1 MPFQPPDFRLL
12 FESASG
18 CCLVVRPD
26 FTIVAVSDAYLRA
39 TRTKRAEILGRGLFD
54 VFPDDPNDPGAGGRG
69 GLRASLTPVAGP
81 DGAVSYLIHRIE
93 GAAERAR
100 GAEREAQQL
109 QSQKMEAIGRLAG
122 GIAHDFNNLLTAISG
137 NGYFLLT
144 GAGLGESARADVQ
157 EILNAADRAADLT
170 RQLLAFS
177 RRQVLQP
184 KVLDPN
190 GVIRELEKMLRRL
203 IGEHIE
209 FECVL
214 RADAGRVKADPGQL
228 GQVIL
233 NLVVNARD
241 AMPDGGRL
249 TVETAGVEL
258 DAAHPEVKPGPYTLV
273 AVSDT
278 GSGMDPA
285 TKARVFEP
293 FFTTKERGKGTGL
306 GLATAYGVVRQS
318 GGSIFICSE
327 PGQGACFKIYLPR
340 VEEAPEPA
348 AAARGPVGL
357 TRGTETVL
365 LVEDDEMVRKFVLR
379 LLAQSGYQVLEAK
392 TADDA
397 LRVCARREGR
407 VDLLLTD
414 IVMPGMRG
422 DELARRLAPS
432 QARMKVMFTSGY
444 AESGS
449 AERGLP
455 GRSEAFILKPI
466 DPVALMRKVRE
477 VLGRPSA

>member
-26 FTIVAVSDAYLRA
+26 FTIVAVSDSYLRV
-39 TRTKRAEILGRGLFD
+39 TMTERAKILGRKYSD
-54 VFPDDPNDPGAGGRG
+54 VFSDDRDPA
-69 GLRASLTPVAGP
+69 AMSTPVAGS
-81 DGAVSYLIHRIE
+81 DGAVAYLIRRVE
-93 GAAERAR
+93 SAVERVRPACEV
-100 GAEREAQQL
+100 ERDAQLL
-109 QSQKMEAIGRLAG
+109 QAQKMEAIGRLSG
-122 GIAHDFNNLLTAISG
+122 GIAHDFNNMLSAISG
-137 NGYFLLT
+137 YGYFLLQ
-144 GAGLGESARADVQ
+144 GKRLDESARADVQ

-184 KVLDPN
+184 KILDPN
-190 GVIRELEKMLRRL
+190 RVVRELEKMLRRL
-203 IGEHIE
+203 IGEQIE
-209 FECVL
+209 FACVL
-214 RADAGRVKADPGQL
+214 REDAGRVTADRGQL
-228 GQVIL
+228 GQVIM

-249 TVETAGVEL
+249 TVETERIEL
-258 DAAHPEVKPGPYTLV
+258 AAEDCAIHPGIGPGPYTVV

-278 GSGMDPA
+278 GSGMDSA
-285 TKARVFEP
+285 TKARLFEP
-293 FFTTKERGKGTGL
+293 FFTTKECGRGTGL
-306 GLATAYGVVRQS
+306 GLATVYGVVKQS
-318 GGSIFICSE
+318 GGSIFVRSE
-327 PGQGACFKIYLPR
+327 PGRGTCFKIYLPR

-348 AAARGPVGL
+348 AAARGPVRL

-392 TADDA
+392 TPDDA

-444 AESGS
+444 AESAS

-466 DPVALMRKVRE
+466 DPVALMCKIRE
-477 VLGRPSA
+477 VLGRPS